1 MLEIMMQILD
11 LNLDLKIIKQT
22 KKQKKQNYKNVEF
35 VLPHCLTCRL
45 HMHTVQIT
53 DVHMVSAKGSGY
65 SVGYPVIPCYPKIK
79 KMGEITI
86 A

>member
-45 HMHTVQIT
+45 NMHTVQIT
-53 DVHMVSAKGSGY
+53 DVHMVSAKGRGY
-65 SVGYPVIPCYPKIK
+65 SVGYPVIPCYPKIEK
-79 KMGEITI
+79 LGEITI